1 MKPIPPS
8 PPLRRSLRRWATVAV
23 TFHPRYALAA
33 LLVFL
38 LEVAIALWVRDQLI
52 RPHLGDSL
60 AVVLVYC
67 VLRTST
73 RLRVVSA
80 VLAALAVAFM
90 IETVQFFGLVEA
102 TGLAN
107 SIVAPVLLGMS
118 FDPQDL
124 LAYVL
129 GGLVIIMFETVL
141 GQGNREAVRPT

>member
-1 MKPIPPS
+1 
-8 PPLRRSLRRWATVAV
+8 VAV
-23 TFHPRYALAA
+23 TVRPGYALAA
-33 LLVFL
+33 LLVLL
-38 LEVAIALWVRDQLI
+38 LEVAIALWVHDRLI

-90 IETVQFFGLVEA
+90 IETAQFFGLVEA
-102 TGLAN
+102 SGLAH
-107 SIVAPVLLGMS
+107 STVARVSLGTS

-129 GGLVIIMFETVL
+129 GGLLVIMFETVL